1 MKTGKSPAEGCRVQ
15 TAAKRMVSPLDEDG
29 PSRQKRE
36 MIDHLTK
43 LSVFAAVVVRLV
55 TVAKWVD
62 SDVHPVPCRDGFA
75 GP

>member
-1 MKTGKSPAEGCRVQ
+1 
-15 TAAKRMVSPLDEDG
+15 
-29 PSRQKRE
+29 

-55 TVAKWVD
+55 TVAKWVN
-62 SDVHPVPCRDGFA
+62 SDVHPVPCRGGFA

>member
-1 MKTGKSPAEGCRVQ
+1 
-15 TAAKRMVSPLDEDG
+15 MVSPLDDNG

-36 MIDHLTK
+36 MIDYLTK

-55 TVAKWVD
+55 TAAKWGD
-62 SDVHPVPCRDGFA
+62 SDVHPVSCRDGFA